1 MYKRVV
7 SNLPR
12 LALILLL
19 TLVSVGLP
27 VRVAAGEALPVVA
40 SFSILGDLT
49 QQIGGDRVQVHT
61 LVGPGADAHVYQ
73 PTPADAKVLSRARL
87 VVVNGLG
94 FEGWIDRLIKSSG
107 YRGKRVVASQGINAI
122 RQPHANP
129 ANSYLG
135 MMRQNPKAPA
145 DWVSRAGS
153 RIPGRNWRGIADW
166 GIRPRHRRNQRPLIF
181 WRPSGRVPVELSSRL
196 PVATC
201 R

>member
-49 QQIGGDRVQVHT
+49 QQIGGDRVRCT
-61 LVGPGADAHVYQ
+61 PWLARGRTRTSTNRPP
-73 PTPADAKVLSRARL
+73 PTPKRLSRARL

-122 RQPHANP
+122 RKHRPIP
-129 ANSYLG
+129 AST
-135 MMRQNPKAPA
+135 RRTTTPA
-145 DWVSRAGS
+145 MPRPACLAGS
-153 RIPGRNWRGIADW
+153 GQRPPLRGQ
-166 GIRPRHRRNQRPLIF
+166 HRRSTR
-181 WRPSGRVPVELSSRL
+181 
-196 PVATC
+196 
-201 R
+201 